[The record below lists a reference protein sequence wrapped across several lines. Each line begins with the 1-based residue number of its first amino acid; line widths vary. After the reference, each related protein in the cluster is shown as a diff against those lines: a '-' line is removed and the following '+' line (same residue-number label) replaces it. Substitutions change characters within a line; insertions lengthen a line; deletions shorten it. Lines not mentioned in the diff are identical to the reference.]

1 MDDMNFEALPP
12 QQLYDMAVQV
22 LDSSDASKLPD
33 ATLQMLR
40 NAKARA
46 LRNGAIASP
55 NDKGEE
61 AAKALS
67 LRERVHNAI
76 REIVEEERAS
86 LEKFIKVIVYD
97 FTYTQSAFSNE
108 TSVLTA
114 PTYHSPSFKKP
125 LLVESYKWAR
135 APPFVADLI

>member
-22 LDSSDASKLPD
+22 LDSADASKLPD

-61 AAKALS
+61 TIQTLS
-67 LRERVHNAI
+67 LRERIYNAI
-76 REIVEEERAS
+76 REIVEEGRAS
-86 LEKFIKVIVYD
+86 LEKVIKDIGYN
-97 FTYTQSAFSNE
+97 FTLTDSAFSNE
-108 TSVLTA
+108 MSVLTA

-135 APPFVADLI
+135 APPFVADLA

>member
-33 ATLQMLR
+33 GILLMLH

-55 NDKGEE
+55 DDIGEE
-61 AAKALS
+61 AAKALTF
-67 LRERVHNAI
+67 RERVSNAI
-76 REIVEEERAS
+76 REIVEKKIA
-86 LEKFIKVIVYD
+86 LAKVIKVIE
-97 FTYTQSAFSNE
+97 FACNFMSLTFSDGE
-108 TSVLTA
+108 LVLSTLN
-114 PTYHSPSFKKP
+114 YHSPSFKKP
-125 LLVESYKWAR
+125 LLVESLKWAR
-135 APPFVADLI
+135 APPFVKDLI

>member
-55 NDKGEE
+55 NDEGEDT
-61 AAKALS
+61 AKTLS
-67 LRERVHNAI
+67 LRERINNAI
-76 REIVEEERAS
+76 REILEKGLAS
-86 LEKFIKVIVYD
+86 LEKVIKVIGYNFP
-97 FTYTQSAFSNE
+97 FTKSAFSNE

-135 APPFVADLI
+135 APPFVADLA

>member
-22 LDSSDASKLPD
+22 LDSSDASKLPNV
-33 ATLQMLR
+33 TLQMLN

-46 LRNGAIASP
+46 LRNGAIAAP
-55 NDKGEE
+55 NDKGVET
-61 AAKALS
+61 AKTLS
-67 LRERVHNAI
+67 FRERIYNAI
-76 REIVEEERAS
+76 RELLEESQAS
-86 LEKFIKVIVYD
+86 LEKVIKAVGD
-97 FTYTQSAFSNE
+97 NFAFNESAFSNE
-108 TSVLTA
+108 TSVTTA

-135 APPFVADLI
+135 APPFVADST